1 MVDPNIESKEAGLP
15 SEIAR
20 TGKCLRPSAPGPE
33 VCIKTANKSL
43 IMQYLGDWAR
53 ISSNFFRFHRCFQE
67 PNSFYF
73 ENGLDKT
80 LIIFS
85 LYSVS
90 QIVSTVDFS
99 DNIFM
104 FV

>member
-20 TGKCLRPSAPGPE
+20 TGKWLRPSAPGPE
-33 VCIKTANKSL
+33 VCIKTAKKSL
-43 IMQYLGDWAR
+43 ITQHLGDWAR
-53 ISSNFFRFHRCFQE
+53 ISSKFFRFHRCFLE
-67 PNSFYF
+67 PYSFLF

-104 FV
+104 LV